1 MRNDI
6 AVGMPAE
13 PAFARPIQ
21 PRDPQLGIFLPKG
34 MHVYTGSYAG
44 YEGGL
49 RGGAVLCA
57 GCICHGVPFVAVYCG
72 FPTLTF
78 L

>member
-13 PAFARPIQ
+13 PAFARPVQ
-21 PRDPQLGIFLPKG
+21 ARDPQLGVFLAKG
-34 MHVYTGSYAG
+34 MHVYAGSYSR

>member
-13 PAFARPIQ
+13 PAFARPVQ
-21 PRDPQLGIFLPKG
+21 PRDPQLGVFLAKG
-34 MHVYTGSYAG
+34 MHVYTSSYAG
-44 YEGGL
+44 YDRLLGA
-49 RGGAVLCA
+49 GAVLRA
-57 GCICHGVPFVAVYCG
+57 GNICHGVPFVAVYCG